1 MHVHENAPRASIA
14 SKREEVVNE
23 FVRLVGVSGVGGEVG
38 GGGREGVLGLG
49 LEKEWRVECGDV
61 FVVKGYGP
69 GVVHLVFDVEILP
82 RDG

>member
-14 SKREEVVNE
+14 AKREEVVNE
-23 FVRLVGVSGVGGEVG
+23 FVRLVGAGGVGGG

-49 LEKEWRVECGDV
+49 LRKGWRVECGDV
-61 FVVKGYGP
+61 VVVKGYGP